1 MSAKKADTFERV
13 ARRERQRRARERA
26 REGRQALT
34 EKLRIERSSN
44 AELAAERKEGLA
56 EIKRLTR
63 ELDRSRAQADN
74 MADPRA
80 PLDVDAFVNAL
91 KTKDDA
97 TAGGAS
103 RSKRQEYNRLQ
114 GRFADMLEDPS
125 SMTDDEV
132 RILARFAAATTENE
146 GRFVSRRNARLVTIQ
161 AAREALFLRQ
171 FVARATPMF
180 KAKIKPSGFALRT
193 PSADTK
199 RINNLHLSD
208 LHIGARLALDEFPV
222 ASNPT
227 LEARRIGALALETAE
242 FKSQHR
248 EQTALHI
255 YLNGDLIAGLLRHSY
270 AAEEDPLSEQF
281 TRALHM
287 LAQMLGYLAKH
298 YPSVRVFCQ
307 SGNHGRNIQVH
318 PGRATAQKWD
328 SFETMIYVA
337 LRLACAGLANVSFE
351 IPKTPYCAVPLFG
364 NWALQT
370 HGDTLIN
377 AGNPSQKLEVDRILK
392 QVNAINASQVYGH
405 HFSVVLI
412 GHVHTSVMLDFAG
425 GTLIVNGAATPPNG
439 FALSGGYYPACAQ
452 WLWESTA
459 EHPVGDSRMIR
470 LGSSVDN
477 DPTFERVITPV
488 Y

>member
-1 MSAKKADTFERV
+1 MSDKKTDTPERV
-13 ARRERQRRARERA
+13 ARRERQRRARERV
-26 REGRQALT
+26 REGRQPIADKLT
-34 EKLRIERSSN
+34 AERASKAEVV
-44 AELAAERKEGLA
+44 AELKEARAILKTMAKDLG
-56 EIKRLTR
+56 
-63 ELDRSRAQADN
+63 RSQAQVDN

-80 PLDVDAFVNAL
+80 PLDIDAFVNSL
-91 KTKDDA
+91 KSEDNA

-114 GRFADMLEDPS
+114 GRFVDMLEDPS
-125 SMTDDEV
+125 SMSEDEV
-132 RILARFAAATTENE
+132 RILARFYAATTEDE
-146 GRFVSRRNARLVTIQ
+146 GRFVPRRAARLVTIQ
-161 AAREALFLRQ
+161 AAREALFLRS
-171 FVARATPMF
+171 FIARATPMF
-180 KAKIKPSGFALRT
+180 HGKIRPSGFALRT
-193 PSADTK
+193 PPADLK
-199 RINNLHLSD
+199 RINNLHVSD
-208 LHIGARLALDEFPV
+208 LHVGARLSLEEFPV

-227 LEARRIGALALETAE
+227 LEARRIGAMTLETAE

-248 EQTALHI
+248 EQTALHV
-255 YLNGDLIAGLLRHSY
+255 YLNGDLIAGLLRHSN
-270 AAEEDPLSEQF
+270 AVEEDPLTEQF
-281 TRALHM
+281 TRVLHM

-298 YPSVRVFCQ
+298 YPSIRVFCQ

-337 LRLACAGLANVSFE
+337 LKLACAALPNVMFE
-351 IPKTPYCAVPLFG
+351 IPKTPYCAVPLFD

-377 AGNPSQKLEVDRILK
+377 AGNPSKKLDVDSILK
-392 QVNAINASQVYGH
+392 QINAINASKVYGH
-405 HFSVVLI
+405 HFSVVII
-412 GHVHTSVMLDFAG
+412 GHVHTSVQLDFAG

-470 LGSSVDN
+470 LGASVDN